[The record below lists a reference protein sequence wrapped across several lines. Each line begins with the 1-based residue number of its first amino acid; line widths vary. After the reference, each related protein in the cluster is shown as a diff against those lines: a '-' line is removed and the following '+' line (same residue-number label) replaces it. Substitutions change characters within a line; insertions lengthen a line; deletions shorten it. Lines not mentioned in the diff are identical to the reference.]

1 MLNIFKENPI
11 FVLLLGLCPTLAVTT
26 SANNAIGMGL
36 SSTFVLLG
44 SNIIISLIKKT
55 VPTAIRIPV
64 YITVISTFVTIIQ
77 MILAAYF
84 PVINK
89 QLGIYIPLIVVN
101 CIILGR
107 AEGFASKHGIVA
119 ATHDAI
125 EKGLGFTAGLLLI
138 GAIRELLGN
147 GSIFGFTLLTNFKP
161 MLIMILPPGAFII
174 MGLILA
180 FLNYIKQTKKA

>member
-1 MLNIFKENPI
+1 MNIFKENPI

-26 SANNAIGMGL
+26 SAKNAIGMGL
-36 SSTFVLLG
+36 SSMFVLLG
-44 SNIIISLIKKT
+44 SNVIISLIKNS
-55 VPTAIRIPV
+55 VPKEIRIPV

-77 MILAAYF
+77 MILAGYF
-84 PVINK
+84 PAINK

-107 AEGFASKHGIVA
+107 AEGFASKHGLLA
-119 ATHDAI
+119 STHDAI

-147 GSIFGFTLLTNFKP
+147 GTIFDITILANFKP

-174 MGLILA
+174 MGLVLA
-180 FLNYIKQTKKA
+180 LLNYMKQFKKV